1 MEPGSGI
8 SGYSAGIGMEPGLG
22 VGGYS
27 AGVDL
32 TAQKLNNISDSLK
45 REFKN
50 TRQNAAMGIQKKKG
64 GGYTKFKK
72 FSSNTGK
79 AIGKVVKNQLVE
91 SGANIA
97 CDVLMGNDIKE
108 SMQREDQN
116 ARQNAGMGI
125 QKKKG
130 GGYSKFKKLCITK
143 SDYSK
148 FKDLCILKYA
158 RDYVKEHNNLVDN
171 MQKYFKNSYCKEL
184 AIEMVKKTT
193 EAFEKKYG
201 KNDSRSNMNFL

>member
-1 MEPGSGI
+1 MEPGSEI

-22 VGGYS
+22 IGGYSAGIGMEPGLGIGGYS

-108 SMQREDQN
+108 SMQREVQN
-116 ARQNAGMGI
+116 ARQNAAIGI
-125 QKKKG
+125 QQIKRKNINKPVQQPPSKKKKKIKQ
-130 GGYSKFKKLCITK
+130 SKFNGL
-143 SDYSK
+143 S
-148 FKDLCILKYA
+148 L
-158 RDYVKEHNNLVDN
+158 
-171 MQKYFKNSYCKEL
+171 QK
-184 AIEMVKKTT
+184 
-193 EAFEKKYG
+193 
-201 KNDSRSNMNFL
+201 

>member
-64 GGYTKFKK
+64 GGYTKF
-72 FSSNTGK
+72 
-79 AIGKVVKNQLVE
+79 
-91 SGANIA
+91 
-97 CDVLMGNDIKE
+97 
-108 SMQREDQN
+108 
-116 ARQNAGMGI
+116 
-125 QKKKG
+125 
-130 GGYSKFKKLCITK
+130 
-143 SDYSK
+143 
-148 FKDLCILKYA
+148 
-158 RDYVKEHNNLVDN
+158 
-171 MQKYFKNSYCKEL
+171 
-184 AIEMVKKTT
+184 
-193 EAFEKKYG
+193 
-201 KNDSRSNMNFL
+201 

>member
-1 MEPGSGI
+1 MEEVMMKMEPGSGI

-32 TAQKLNNISDSLK
+32 TAQKLNNISDSVK

-50 TRQNAAMGIQKKKG
+50 TRQNAA
-64 GGYTKFKK
+64 
-72 FSSNTGK
+72 
-79 AIGKVVKNQLVE
+79 
-91 SGANIA
+91 
-97 CDVLMGNDIKE
+97 
-108 SMQREDQN
+108 
-116 ARQNAGMGI
+116 MGI

-158 RDYVKEHNNLVDN
+158 RDYAMGHDDLVEKV
-171 MQKYFKNSYCKEL
+171 QKYFKNSYCKEL
-184 AIEMVKKTT
+184 AIEMMKKTT

>member
-1 MEPGSGI
+1 MEKVMVKMEPGSEI

-22 VGGYS
+22 IGGYS

-64 GGYTKFKK
+64 GGY
-72 FSSNTGK
+72 
-79 AIGKVVKNQLVE
+79 
-91 SGANIA
+91 
-97 CDVLMGNDIKE
+97 
-108 SMQREDQN
+108 
-116 ARQNAGMGI
+116 
-125 QKKKG
+125 
-130 GGYSKFKKLCITK
+130 SKFKKLCITK

-158 RDYVKEHNNLVDN
+158 RDYVKEHNDLVEN
-171 MQKYFKNSYCKEL
+171 VQKYFKNSYCKEL
-184 AIEMVKKTT
+184 AIEMMKKTT

-201 KNDSRSNMNFL
+201 KNDSRSNMKFL